1 MMLAE
6 LLPLPS
12 ELASFGAAGLM
23 GALWIWERKLS
34 RTREAQLT
42 QAHDRLM
49 NERGLTRLMV
59 NLLRRN
65 TAALSRLQSTQD
77 QLLRLLSNW
86 QGEEQIER
94 EPLERQDKGVA

>member
-1 MMLAE
+1 MTLAE
-6 LLPLPS
+6 LLPLPG

-65 TAALSRLQSTQD
+65 TAALSRLQATQD
-77 QLLRLLSNW
+77 QLLRLLSDW
-86 QGEEQIER
+86 QGEER
-94 EPLERQDKGVA
+94 LERQPLEQHDKGVA